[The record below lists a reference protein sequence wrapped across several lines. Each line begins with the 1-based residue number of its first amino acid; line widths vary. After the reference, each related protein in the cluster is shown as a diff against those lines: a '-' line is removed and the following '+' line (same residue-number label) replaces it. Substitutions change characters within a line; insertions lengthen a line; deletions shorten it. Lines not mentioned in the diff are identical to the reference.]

1 MSPPFR
7 WLKRGRL
14 FVGAAD
20 ALIGLPGV
28 GHAFTTRLGGVS
40 PRPFATLNLQLKSGE
55 DAPSRVSMNRALL
68 AEALGYDAGRLV
80 TAEQVHG
87 DTVTVVDVP
96 GVVAPAC
103 DALITTAR
111 NVPILI
117 QVADCLPVVM
127 ADPAGKGV
135 AVVHCGWRGIAAGIA
150 VKAARQL
157 ADLTGCRV
165 EDLAVGVGP
174 GIGPCCFAVHEDV
187 TVPLTAAVP
196 EGPEPTERNGR
207 TFVDLAGTLAA
218 QLTAAGIV
226 RASVARYCNAC
237 HPEMFFSYR
246 REAGKTGRQGV
257 VAWLT
262 D

>member
-1 MSPPFR
+1 MTPVIR
-7 WLKRGRL
+7 WVKRGRL
-14 FVGAAD
+14 FVGAAE
-20 ALIGLPGV
+20 ALIDLPGV

-40 PRPFATLNLQLKSGE
+40 PRPFATLNLQLKAGE
-55 DAPSRVSMNRALL
+55 DAPGRVAMNRQLL
-68 AEALGYDAGRLV
+68 AEAVGYEADRLV
-80 TAEQVHG
+80 TADQVHG

-103 DALITTAR
+103 DALITTTK
-111 NVPILI
+111 NIPILI

-135 AVVHCGWRGIAAGIA
+135 AVVHCGWRGVASGLA

-157 ADLTGCRV
+157 ADLTGCRI

-187 TVPLTAAVP
+187 TQPLLAAVP
-196 EGPEPTERNGR
+196 TAPAPVERNGR
-207 TFVDLAGTLAA
+207 LFVDLAGTLAA
-218 QLTAAGIV
+218 QLTAAGIT
-226 RASVARYCNAC
+226 RQSVAHSCNAC

-246 REAGKTGRQGV
+246 RDAGKTGRQGV

>member
-1 MSPPFR
+1 MSPACR
-7 WLKRGRL
+7 WVKRGRL
-14 FVGAAD
+14 FVGAAE

-40 PRPFATLNLQLKSGE
+40 PRPYATLNLQLKPGE
-55 DAPSRVSMNRALL
+55 DTSNRVAMNRQLL
-68 AEALGYDAGRLV
+68 AAALGYEADRLV
-80 TAEQVHG
+80 TADQVHG

-103 DALITTAR
+103 DALITTQK
-111 NVPILI
+111 NLPILI

-127 ADPAGKGV
+127 ADPAGRGV
-135 AVVHCGWRGIAAGIA
+135 AVVHCGWRGVAAGIA
-150 VKAARQL
+150 VKAAQQL
-157 ADLTGCRV
+157 AELTQSRV

-187 TVPLTAAVP
+187 TAPLAKAVP
-196 EGPEPTERNGR
+196 TGPAPVERNGR
-207 TFVDLAGTLAA
+207 LFVDLAGTLSA
-218 QLTAAGIV
+218 QLTAAGLT
-226 RASVARYCNAC
+226 RQSVAHYCNAC
-237 HPEMFFSYR
+237 HGEMFFSYR
-246 REAGKTGRQGV
+246 RDAGKTGRQGV